1 MRCDNRQLKD
11 SATSTSIVVVNYNG
25 GDAVLE
31 CLDSVIANTEPDAE
45 VIVVDNASVDGS
57 GEAIRA
63 RFPKIVVVDAGS
75 NIGFGAGNN
84 LGVNHATGKY
94 IVFLNP
100 DTLVC
105 KGWAAALVAELERD
119 DGVGLVTSKILM
131 AGDAS
136 IINTCGNDVH
146 LTGLTLCR
154 GLGAA
159 CESFIRKEDVSA
171 VSGAAFAMR
180 RDLFVEL
187 GGFDEDMFLY
197 VEDTDLSLR
206 ARLAGW
212 KSRYTPE
219 SKVLHR
225 YALKITPM
233 KVFYQERNR
242 YMMLLKTLRWPT
254 LVVLSPAALLGE
266 LIAWTFVALK
276 DRPNAGNKLRAWSW
290 IWSNRRSILAKR
302 KQVQSRRKVRD
313 RVLLRSMGTRLDFG
327 QAASPALAA
336 AAHIVFDPL
345 FGLIKLLALAIV
357 WW

>member
-1 MRCDNRQLKD
+1 LNDP
-11 SATSTSIVVVNYNG
+11 AASTSIVIVNYNG

-31 CLDSVIANTEPDAE
+31 CLDSVIANTQPSAE

-57 GEAIRA
+57 AEAIRA
-63 RFPKIVVVDAGS
+63 RFPNIRVVDAGS

-84 LGVNHATGKY
+84 LGVNYATGKY

-100 DTLVC
+100 DTLAC
-105 KGWAAALVAELERD
+105 KGWAAALVAELERGD
-119 DGVGLVTSKILM
+119 NVGMVTSKILM
-131 AGDAS
+131 ADAAG

-159 CESFIRKEDVSA
+159 SESFNRKEEVSA

-180 RDLFVEL
+180 KDLFAEL
-187 GGFDEDMFLY
+187 GGFDEEMFLY

-206 ARLAGW
+206 ARLSGW
-212 KSRYTPE
+212 KSCYTPE
-219 SKVLHR
+219 STVLHR
-225 YALKITPM
+225 YALKMTPM

-242 YMMLLKTLRWPT
+242 YTMLMKTLRWPT
-254 LVVLSPAALLGE
+254 LIVLLPAVLLSE
-266 LIAWTFVALK
+266 LIAWTFVALR
-276 DRPNAGNKLRAWSW
+276 DRPNAANKLRAWSW
-290 IWSNRRSILAKR
+290 IWSNRRSILVKR
-302 KQVQSRRKVRD
+302 KQVQSRRQTRD

-327 QAASPALAA
+327 QAASPMLAALA
-336 AAHIVFDPL
+336 HVVFDPL